1 MMLTDPGQSDHG
13 MWARTK
19 SGCHSHLVALVRAG
33 ARFEKGRLVER
44 PKEAPEEAINEV
56 AA

>member
-1 MMLTDPGQSDHG
+1 
-13 MWARTK
+13 
-19 SGCHSHLVALVRAG
+19 VALVRAG

-44 PKEAPEEAINEV
+44 PKKAPEEENNQV

>member
-1 MMLTDPGQSDHG
+1 
-13 MWARTK
+13 
-19 SGCHSHLVALVRAG
+19 VRAG

-44 PKEAPEEAINEV
+44 PKEVPEEDIDEV